1 MQYFTDQN
9 GDFDGA
15 KVGSLNDDSNT
26 VQNDAFFFSAAEY
39 KETTTTDGK
48 EVV

>member
-1 MQYFTDQN
+1 
-9 GDFDGA
+9 
-15 KVGSLNDDSNT
+15 

-48 EVV
+48 EVVWQEQSLNAIGFNSIFQKQK